1 MLHYKRLNGK
11 GRKKMDIQ
19 KLSEETGCNLQAAL
33 GRLNGM
39 EALYGRLL
47 KKFIDD
53 PTFQELKEA
62 VKAEDLKA
70 IETKAH
76 TLKGTA
82 ANLGLDSLSEKSH
95 EIVCAVREGRPEDT
109 KALFTEC
116 EAGYERILAALRRM
130 E

>member
-1 MLHYKRLNGK
+1 
-11 GRKKMDIQ
+11 MDIQ

-53 PTFQELKEA
+53 PTFQELERSGKGRGSE
-62 VKAEDLKA
+62 A

-82 ANLGLDSLSEKSH
+82 ANLGFDSLSEKSH
-95 EIVCAVREGRPEDT
+95 EIVCAVREGHPEDT

>member
-1 MLHYKRLNGK
+1 M
-11 GRKKMDIQ
+11 M
-19 KLSEETGCNLQAAL
+19 C
-33 GRLNGM
+33 
-39 EALYGRLL
+39 
-47 KKFIDD
+47 KFIDD

-82 ANLGLDSLSEKSH
+82 ANLGFDSLSEKSH

>member
-1 MLHYKRLNGK
+1 MCYTIKGLNGK

-70 IETKAH
+70 IETKAQH
-76 TLKGTA
+76 TQRNRGPIW
-82 ANLGLDSLSEKSH
+82 DW
-95 EIVCAVREGRPEDT
+95 I
-109 KALFTEC
+109 F
-116 EAGYERILAALRRM
+116 
-130 E
+130 